1 MRGLVRQ
8 RITGVIKELWSAATV
23 VAYGS
28 TMTHMALPNSDIDL
42 AVAAGY
48 TGAHPWFELVS
59 RLVKAGVCTAE
70 STQVKRSV
78 MARALSLLTCPH
90 ISGHHNVASASR
102 EARGVHFRHGSG
114 HLVWRRPEADAA
126 VGLEVAQRDAATA
139 RAGAACQVVAV
150 AVSSCLLPVVRAHP
164 SHRSPRVRRR
174 ALNNVY
180 DGGLGSFTLVVMCRH
195 FLCTLDADALPA
207 KQPMAWLDKENGT
220 KTQRKSKI
228 NPNSS

>member
-70 STQVKRSV
+70 STQVKRF
-78 MARALSLLTCPH
+78 
-90 ISGHHNVASASR
+90 GH
-102 EARGVHFRHGSG
+102 
-114 HLVWRRPEADAA
+114 
-126 VGLEVAQRDAATA
+126 
-139 RAGAACQVVAV
+139 GACAVVAY
-150 AVSSCLLPVVRAHP
+150 VSAYI
-164 SHRSPRVRRR
+164 RSSQRRECQ
-174 ALNNVY
+174 
-180 DGGLGSFTLVVMCRH
+180 S
-195 FLCTLDADALPA
+195 
-207 KQPMAWLDKENGT
+207 
-220 KTQRKSKI
+220 
-228 NPNSS
+228 